1 MPPISVSILGILS
14 DIDHSLRYMHGL
26 GTPFRGI
33 IEARRFRR
41 QSSFMPSKIPPGR
54 TRGWIV
60 PIGGAENKE
69 NDRRILERFV
79 RVSGGAAADIV
90 VIPTASR
97 MHETGPRYEKLFQD
111 LGAAHVTVMDFDTRR
126 DCQEPGRLRRL
137 EEATGIFFTGG
148 NQLRVTT
155 LLGGTPVAKLIRARN
170 AHGVTVGGTSAG
182 ASILSEHMIAFGD
195 EGSSVISGSV
205 RLAPGLGLTNR
216 FIIDQHFR
224 ERDRLGRLI
233 TALAH
238 NPFAIGIGLDEDTAA
253 FISPDETLEVE
264 GSGGVTVVD
273 ASDVSFSSIG
283 EVSEGQPV
291 CVLGLRLHILV
302 AGATFNLRTRLAA
315 SGGLVQ
321 PKE

>member
-1 MPPISVSILGILS
+1 
-14 DIDHSLRYMHGL
+14 
-26 GTPFRGI
+26 
-33 IEARRFRR
+33 
-41 QSSFMPSKIPPGR
+41 MPSRTPEGE

-79 RVSGGAAADIV
+79 LVSGGDAANIV

-97 MHETGPRYEKLFQD
+97 MHETGPRYERLFSD
-111 LGAAHVTVMDFDTRR
+111 LGAAEVSTMDFDTRR
-126 DCQEPGRLRRL
+126 DCHEPGRLERL

-148 NQLRVTT
+148 NQLRLST
-155 LLGGTPVAKLIRARN
+155 LLGGTPVAKLVRVRN
-170 AHGVTVGGTSAG
+170 ARGVAVGGTSAG

-195 EGSSVISGSV
+195 EGSAVISGSV
-205 RLAPGLGLTNR
+205 RLAPGLGLSNR

-233 TALAH
+233 TALAY

-253 FISPDETLEVE
+253 FVGPDETIEVE

-273 ASDVSFSSIG
+273 AADVSYSSIG

-291 CVLGLRLHILV
+291 CILGLRVHILT
-302 AGATFNLRTRLAA
+302 AGATFNLHTRQAA
-315 SGGLVQ
+315 SARIRA
-321 PKE
+321 KE

>member
-1 MPPISVSILGILS
+1 
-14 DIDHSLRYMHGL
+14 
-26 GTPFRGI
+26 
-33 IEARRFRR
+33 
-41 QSSFMPSKIPPGR
+41 MPSRIPQGK

-69 NDRRILERFV
+69 NDRGILERFV
-79 RVSGGAAADIV
+79 RLSGGAAADIV

-97 MHETGPRYEKLFQD
+97 MHETGPRYETVFKD
-111 LGAAHVTVMDFDTRR
+111 IGAPRVTVMDFDTRR
-126 DCQEPGRLRRL
+126 DCQEAGRLRRL
-137 EEATGIFFTGG
+137 EQASGIFFTGG
-148 NQLRVTT
+148 NQLRLTA
-155 LLGGTPVAKLIRARN
+155 LLGGTPVAKLIRLQN

-224 ERDRLGRLI
+224 QRDRLGRLL
-233 TALAH
+233 TALAY
-238 NPFAIGIGLDEDTAA
+238 NPFAVGIGLDEDTAA
-253 FISPDETLEVE
+253 FIGPDETIEVE

-273 ASDVSFSSIG
+273 AADVSFSSID

-291 CVLGLRLHILV
+291 CMLGLKLHILV
-302 AGATFNLRTRLAA
+302 AGATFNLHTRLAA
-315 SGGLVQ
+315 PGGLFHA
-321 PKE
+321 KE